1 MMDQTLDFSWWEAVR
16 QRDDQQ
22 LFNQLYLRHWELLYA
37 IAWNRTKDED
47 VAKDIVQEV
56 FINFWERRKN
66 IVIRTTVGQYLT
78 GALKNRLIDYF
89 QSEQVKQRVL
99 DHASKQMETIIQQ
112 TDAAWSHREV
122 ENVLEDELQ
131 KMPENMRNSFL
142 LRLENLSTS
151 DIAKRLNLAEQTV
164 SNLHTEAGK
173 RLRKKLLHRLRG
185 ITIPFLITFLQVV
198 NNLLINK

>member
-56 FINFWERRKN
+56 FISFWERRKS
-66 IVIRTTVGQYLT
+66 IVIRTTVKQYLT
-78 GALKNRLIDYF
+78 GVLKNRLIDYF
-89 QSEQVKQRVL
+89 QSEQVKKRVL
-99 DHASKQMETIIQQ
+99 DRASQQMDTIIQQ
-112 TDAAWSHREV
+112 ADASWSHREV
-122 ENVLEDELQ
+122 EDVLEDELQ

-142 LRLENLSTS
+142 LRLENLSTP

-185 ITIPFLITFLQVV
+185 ITVPILITFLQVV

>member
-1 MMDQTLDFSWWEAVR
+1 MDQTLDFSWWEAVR

-56 FINFWERRKN
+56 FISFWERRKS
-66 IVIRTTVGQYLT
+66 IVIRTTVKQYLT
-78 GALKNRLIDYF
+78 GVLKNRLIDYF
-89 QSEQVKQRVL
+89 QSEQVKKRVL
-99 DHASKQMETIIQQ
+99 DRASQQMDTIIQQ
-112 TDAAWSHREV
+112 ADASWSHREV
-122 ENVLEDELQ
+122 EDVLEDELQ

-142 LRLENLSTS
+142 LRLENLSTP

-185 ITIPFLITFLQVV
+185 ITVPILITFLQVV

>member
-1 MMDQTLDFSWWEAVR
+1 MDQTLDFSWWEAVR

-22 LFNQLYLRHWELLYA
+22 LFNKLYLRHWELLYA

-56 FINFWERRKN
+56 FISFWERRKN
-66 IVIRTTVGQYLT
+66 IIIRTTVRQYLT
-78 GALKNRLIDYF
+78 GILKNRLIDYF
-89 QSEQVKQRVL
+89 QSEQVKKRVL
-99 DHASKQMETIIQQ
+99 DHASQQMDTIIQQ
-112 TDAAWSHREV
+112 ADASWSHREV
-122 ENVLEDELQ
+122 EDVLEDELQ

-142 LRLENLSTS
+142 LRLENLSTP

-185 ITIPFLITFLQVV
+185 ITVPILITFLQVV

>member
-1 MMDQTLDFSWWEAVR
+1 MDQTLDFAWWEAVR
-16 QRDDQQ
+16 QRDDEQ

-47 VAKDIVQEV
+47 IAKDIVQEV
-56 FINFWERRKN
+56 FISFWERRKH

-78 GALKNRLIDYF
+78 GVLKNRLIDYF
-89 QSEQVKQRVL
+89 QSEQVKLRVL
-99 DHASKQMETIIQQ
+99 DHASQQMETIIQQ
-112 TDAAWSHREV
+112 ADGIWSHREV
-122 ENVLEDELQ
+122 EDVLEDELK
-131 KMPENMRNSFL
+131 KMPKNMRNSFL
-142 LRLENLSTS
+142 LRLENLSTP

-185 ITIPFLITFLQVV
+185 ITVPILITFLHVV